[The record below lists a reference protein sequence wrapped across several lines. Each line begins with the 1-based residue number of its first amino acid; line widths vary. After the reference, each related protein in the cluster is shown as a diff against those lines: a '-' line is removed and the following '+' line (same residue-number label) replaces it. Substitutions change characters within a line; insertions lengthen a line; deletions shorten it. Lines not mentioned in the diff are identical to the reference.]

1 MLGSYI
7 LFFKWS
13 LFLNLSYDI
22 YFGCAVLVAVW
33 AFCSLSDQGLLS
45 SWGVRASLVS
55 EHWLQDTELRSYSLW
70 APEFFRPCEVQEF

>member
-33 AFCSLSDQGLLS
+33 AFYSLSDQGLLS
-45 SWGVRASLVS
+45 S
-55 EHWLQDTELRSYSLW
+55 
-70 APEFFRPCEVQEF
+70 